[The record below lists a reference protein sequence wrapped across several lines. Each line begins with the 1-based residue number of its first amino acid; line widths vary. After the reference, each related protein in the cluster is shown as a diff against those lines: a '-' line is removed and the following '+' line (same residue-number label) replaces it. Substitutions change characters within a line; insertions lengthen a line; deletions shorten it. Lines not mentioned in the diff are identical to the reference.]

1 MNEPIKWRRLDFDT
15 DADAE
20 KCLAIHATKRMVTRH
35 FKVDIIR
42 AKLAA
47 GFGLELPDINN
58 LIKLVKKD
66 KV

>member
-1 MNEPIKWRRLDFDT
+1 MNDPIKWRRLDLNT
-15 DADAE
+15 ESE
-20 KCLAIHATKRMVTRH
+20 KCLAVHATKRMVTRH
-35 FKVDIIR
+35 FKVDVIR

-58 LIKLVKKD
+58 LIKLVKGD